1 MMECEKAVHNFDEY
15 GFLISSED
23 QDGFELRSHDYR
35 CAGSKCRKELHT
47 VKNMLTMHHSYYLCM
62 HTVPSQG
69 LLLLIAGLQS
79 VILGLNMIK
88 ILHKR

>member
-1 MMECEKAVHNFDEY
+1 MMECEKAVRNFDEY

-35 CAGSKCRKELHT
+35 YAGSKCRKELHT
-47 VKNMLTMHHSYYLCM
+47 IIITLTM

-88 ILHKR
+88 ILHRR